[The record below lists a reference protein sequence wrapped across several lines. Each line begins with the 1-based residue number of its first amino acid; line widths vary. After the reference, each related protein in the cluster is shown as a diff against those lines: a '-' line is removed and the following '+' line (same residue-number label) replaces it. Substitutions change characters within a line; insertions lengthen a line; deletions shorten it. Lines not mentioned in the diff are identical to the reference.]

1 MSKKTLS
8 GVHVPHFKHTE
19 DSVPVRMPIPAKVEI
34 SLSQHLGAPAE
45 PTVNVGDYVKVG
57 QKIGDS
63 QAFMFAPI
71 HSSVSGKVVG
81 FGEIINF
88 IGLPLKTVIIE
99 TDGKQVVDE
108 SVKPPTVTNK
118 AEFIAALKE
127 SGLVG
132 LGGATFPAHVK
143 FNVKDTDEVDSLILN
158 GAECE
163 PYLTSDYRT
172 MLDRT
177 DDIMDGI
184 KAVQKYLGVKN
195 VYIAIEDNKP
205 KAIEKLK
212 QAASGDS
219 SIHVCPLEAK
229 YPKGGEKITVFET
242 TGRVVKEGQLPSHV
256 GCILANITSVATIG
270 SYLRTGMPL
279 VEKCLTVDGTAVAEP
294 QNVIAPIGTYYKDII
309 KFCGGYKGEPKKLI
323 SGGLMMGVT
332 QPHDSMPVQKGNN
345 GILALGESEIDT
357 APASECIRCGRCV
370 RACPMN
376 LMPVNIDKA
385 YQANRIDEMRA
396 LKPGLCLNC
405 GCCSF
410 SCPAKRPLTYTVQRA
425 KFAVN
430 AANKADA
437 EKAKAEAE
445 KKAAAE
451 NEKK

>member
-1 MSKKTLS
+1 MSKKSLP

-19 DSVPVRMPIPAKVEI
+19 ECAPVRMPVPAKVEI
-34 SLSQHLGAPAE
+34 SLSQHLGAPAD
-45 PTVNVGDYVKVG
+45 PIVNVGDYVKVG

-81 FGEIINF
+81 FGQIMNF
-88 IGLPLKTVIIE
+88 IGMPLKTVIIE
-99 TDGKQVVDE
+99 TDGKQVVHE
-108 SVKPPTVTNK
+108 SVQPPTVTNK

-127 SGLVG
+127 CGLVG
-132 LGGATFPAHVK
+132 LGGATFPAHIK
-143 FNVKDTDEVDSLILN
+143 FNVKDEDNIDSLILN

-172 MLDRT
+172 MIDRT
-177 DDIMDGI
+177 EDIMDGI
-184 KAVQKYLGVKN
+184 RAIQKYLGIKN

-205 KAIEKLK
+205 KAIEKLR
-212 QAASGDS
+212 QAAGNDA

-229 YPKGGEKITVFET
+229 YPKGGEKITIFET
-242 TGRVVKEGQLPSHV
+242 TGRTVKEGKLPSHE
-256 GCILANITSVATIG
+256 GCILSNITSVATIG

-294 QNVIAPIGTYYKDII
+294 KNVIAPIGTYYKDIFS
-309 KFCGGYKGEPKKLI
+309 FCGGYKEEPKKLI
-323 SGGLMMGVT
+323 AGGLMMGVT
-332 QPHDSMPVQKGNN
+332 QPSDTMPVQKGNN
-345 GILALGESEIDT
+345 GILALGASEIDT
-357 APASECIRCGRCV
+357 DPATECIRCGKCV
-370 RACPMN
+370 RACPMS
-376 LMPVNIDKA
+376 LMPVYIDKA
-385 YQANRIDEMRA
+385 YQANRIDEMRS
-396 LKPGLCLNC
+396 LKPTLCLNC

-425 KFAVN
+425 KFAVI
-430 AANKADA
+430 AANRADA

-451 NEKK
+451 KK